1 MQIQKQEGLLIIL
14 SGPSGV
20 GKGTVC
26 KQLRQHLTSL
36 TYSVSATTRAPRQ
49 GEVEGVNYF
58 FKQKEEFEKMID
70 RDEFLEWAK
79 YVDNYYG
86 TPHSFVREQLQSGQD
101 LILEIEVQGA
111 MQVRERVGNDG
122 IFIFLVPPNVEELK
136 RRILERASETDES
149 LMKRMLVMEREMK
162 LIQHYDYCVVNDDLS
177 VACSQ
182 IKAII
187 TAEHCRVERNKT
199 KYEKWL

>member
-1 MQIQKQEGLLIIL
+1 MQIREQEGLLIVL

-26 KQLRQHLTSL
+26 KQLRQKMASL

-49 GEVEGVNYF
+49 GEVDGVNYF
-58 FKQKEEFEKMID
+58 FKQREEFEKMIEQN
-70 RDEFLEWAK
+70 EFLEWAK

-86 TPHSFVREQLQSGQD
+86 TPHSFVKEQLRAGQD
-101 LILEIEVQGA
+101 VILEIEVQGA
-111 MQVRERVGNDG
+111 MQVRERVGKDG

-149 LMKRMLVMEREMK
+149 LMKRMQVMEREMK
-162 LIQHYDYCVVNDDLS
+162 LIQHYDYCVVNDDLLL
-177 VACSQ
+177 ACDQ
-182 IKAII
+182 IEAII
-187 TAEHCRVERNKT
+187 NAEHCRVERNCA
-199 KYEKWL
+199 KYKQWL